1 MTLGVKPD
9 QASGGR
15 SNATFIAWIGLL
27 FLILPVT
34 VVVPVSFTANRYLSL
49 PTEGWS
55 LRHYQAILLEPAW
68 RNSVLDSI
76 VVASSSTVL
85 ALVLGTLCAIGCWRL
100 SSRAS
105 EFVRALMLVP
115 IIVPTIVYAL
125 GIYRFWVDF
134 RLLDTYTGIII
145 VHAVTGIPYV
155 VITVST
161 ALAGFDARLEQ
172 AARSLGA
179 STWQTLWRVLLPG
192 ILPGLVSGAIFAFIH
207 SWDELVVVLFIAS
220 RAVFTLPRRIWDG
233 INEHLDPTMAA
244 VAVILVLLTV
254 VLLTVDL
261 TVRRKDNR

>member
-1 MTLGVKPD
+1 MEQTIRPAGMTRSLGWAV
-9 QASGGR
+9 
-15 SNATFIAWIGLL
+15 IC
-27 FLILPVT
+27 FLVLPITIVF
-34 VVVPVSFTANRYLSL
+34 PVSLTDRRYLSL
-49 PTEGWS
+49 PQDAISFEHYANLFTSRDWLSSIGQS
-55 LRHYQAILLEPAW
+55 LYIGVFSTAIA
-68 RNSVLDSI
+68 VT
-76 VVASSSTVL
+76 A
-85 ALVLGTLCAIGCWRL
+85 GTLCAIGCWRL

-134 RLLDTYTGIII
+134 RLLDTYTGVIV

-161 ALAGFDARLEQ
+161 ALAGFDLRLEQ

-179 STWQTLWRVLLPG
+179 STAQTLWRVILPN
-192 ILPGLVSGAIFAFIH
+192 ILPGVVSGAIFAFIH
-207 SWDELVVVLFIAS
+207 SWDELVIVLFIAS

-244 VAVILVLLTV
+244 VAVVLVLLTI
-254 VLLTVDL
+254 VLLAVDL
-261 TVRRKDNR
+261 TVRRKESR